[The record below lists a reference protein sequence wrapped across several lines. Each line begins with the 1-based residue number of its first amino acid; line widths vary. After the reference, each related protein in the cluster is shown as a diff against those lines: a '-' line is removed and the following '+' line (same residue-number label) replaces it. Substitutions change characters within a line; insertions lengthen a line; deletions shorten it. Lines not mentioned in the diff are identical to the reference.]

1 MNGLEAIELMKQG
14 KTMMKYGGELYRI
27 IDNNVRVQVAYGAPW
42 EIEVSFDFF
51 ATYEEYRKKPTGWEK
66 APKEGAYC
74 FIDEGGKLMRDVD
87 QGCVQDQ
94 RIYDVANYFSTIE
107 KAKQISFEQ
116 ELFRK
121 LQRFSDKNGGNEID
135 WSDDEAREYYIA
147 YDYEDGDFY
156 IGTTDLTDRRFGAV
170 YFLEYRIA
178 EEAIEVFKEDLI
190 KYFTHDWS
198 KGE

>member
-87 QGCVQDQ
+87 QGCIQDQ
-94 RIYDVANYFSTIE
+94 RIYDVANYFSTVE
-107 KAKQISFEQ
+107 KAKEISFKQ

-121 LQRFSDKNGGNEID
+121 LQRFSDENGGNEIYWID
-135 WSDDEAREYYIA
+135 GEGSDVYSIA
-147 YDYEDGDFY
+147 YDY
-156 IGTTDLTDRRFGAV
+156 LHNV
-170 YFLEYRIA
+170 LEPINTEWLREYGQIFFKTEEIA
-178 EEAIEVFKEDLI
+178 EQAIELFKEDLI
-190 KYFTHDWS
+190 KYYTHDWS

>member
-51 ATYEEYRKKPTGWEK
+51 ATYEEYQPKAIGWER
-66 APKEGAYC
+66 KERERYYYVNSDCYIFSMVDYGALE
-74 FIDEGGKLMRDVD
+74 DNRV
-87 QGCVQDQ
+87 
-94 RIYDVANYFSTIE
+94 YDKANYFSTVG
-107 KAKQISFEQ
+107 KAKEINFKQ

-121 LQRFSDKNGGNEID
+121 LQRFSDENGGSEID
-135 WSDDEAREYYIA
+135 WNNYEYDKYHIF
-147 YDYEDGDFY
+147 YNHNRSELEISSVCFFED
-156 IGTTDLTDRRFGAV
+156 FGQV
-170 YFLEYRIA
+170 YFKTQEIA
-178 EEAIEVFKEDLI
+178 EQAIELFKEDLI
-190 KYFTHDWS
+190 KYFAHDWS

>member
-87 QGCVQDQ
+87 QGCIQDQ
-94 RIYDVANYFSTIE
+94 RIYDVANYFSTVE
-107 KAKQISFEQ
+107 KAKEISFKQ

-121 LQRFSDKNGGNEID
+121 VKRFSDENGGSEID
-135 WSDDEAREYYIA
+135 WSDGESAKYHIYF
-147 YDYEDGDFY
+147 DYESESMVTGESWELRDFGQVHFNSLEVAEQA
-156 IGTTDLTDRRFGAV
+156 IGL
-170 YFLEYRIA
+170 
-178 EEAIEVFKEDLI
+178 FKEDLI
-190 KYFTHDWS
+190 KYYTHDWS

>member
-51 ATYEEYRKKPTGWEK
+51 ATYVEYQPKATGWER
-66 APKEGAYC
+66 KERERYYYVNSDCYIFSMADYGTSE
-74 FIDEGGKLMRDVD
+74 DNRV
-87 QGCVQDQ
+87 
-94 RIYDVANYFSTIE
+94 YDKANYFSTVG
-107 KAKQISFEQ
+107 KAKEINFKQ

-121 LQRFSDKNGGNEID
+121 LQRFSDENGGSEID
-135 WSDDEAREYYIA
+135 WSDYESTKYHIYF
-147 YDYEDGDFY
+147 DYEGEGVVIGGSLELCDFGQVHFY
-156 IGTTDLTDRRFGAV
+156 SQEV
-170 YFLEYRIA
+170 A
-178 EEAIEVFKEDLI
+178 EEAIEVFKEDLV

>member
-87 QGCVQDQ
+87 QGCIQDQ
-94 RIYDVANYFSTIE
+94 RIYDVANYFSTVE
-107 KAKQISFEQ
+107 KAKEISFKQ

-121 LQRFSDKNGGNEID
+121 LQRFSDENGGNEIY
-135 WSDDEAREYYIA
+135 WNDEENDVYGIA
-147 YDYEDGDFY
+147 YDYIHNELGP
-156 IGTTDLTDRRFGAV
+156 ISTDWIR
-170 YFLEYRIA
+170 EYGQIFFKTEEIA
-178 EEAIEVFKEDLI
+178 EQAIELFKEDLI
-190 KYFTHDWS
+190 KYYTHDWS

>member
-87 QGCVQDQ
+87 QGCIQDQ
-94 RIYDVANYFSTIE
+94 RIYDVANYFSTVE
-107 KAKQISFEQ
+107 KAKEISFKQ

-121 LQRFSDKNGGNEID
+121 LQRFSDENGGNEIY
-135 WSDDEAREYYIA
+135 WNDEENDVYGIA
-147 YDYEDGDFY
+147 YDYIHNELGP
-156 IGTTDLTDRRFGAV
+156 INTDWIR
-170 YFLEYRIA
+170 EYGQIFFKTEEIA
-178 EEAIEVFKEDLI
+178 EQAIELFKEDLI
-190 KYFTHDWS
+190 KYYTHDWS

>member
-87 QGCVQDQ
+87 QGCIQDQ
-94 RIYDVANYFSTIE
+94 RIYDVANYFSTVE
-107 KAKQISFEQ
+107 KAKEISFKQ

-121 LQRFSDKNGGNEID
+121 LQRFSDENGGNEIY
-135 WSDDEAREYYIA
+135 WNDEENDVYGIA
-147 YDYEDGDFY
+147 YDYIHNELGP
-156 IGTTDLTDRRFGAV
+156 ISTDWIR
-170 YFLEYRIA
+170 EYGQIFFKTEEIA
-178 EEAIEVFKEDLI
+178 EQAIELFKEDLI
-190 KYFTHDWS
+190 KYYTHDWS
-198 KGE
+198 RGE